1 MAITDKKTG
10 VWGLDQVYNKE
21 NQGSIWTY
29 SGTKELWSWGNNT
42 YGNLGQNNRTAY
54 SSPVQIPCTLDGTI
68 ASSMY
73 SNLATKSDGTLWSWG
88 KNSNGD

>member
-42 YGNLGQNNRTAY
+42 YGNLGQNNRTQY
-54 SSPVQIPCTLDGTI
+54 SSPVQIPGTDWVDVFA
-68 ASSMY
+68 ASESKFFA
-73 SNLATKSDGTLWSWG
+73 LK
-88 KNSNGD
+88 